1 MDTWISNCIT
11 KFEIFQSWTN
21 KTWRAEP
28 RCQMLWCYNPQSF
41 APSDRYLLFLNLI
54 PRFSLQLL
62 CWRGRGGGG
71 CEGGDLVHVRPVPV
85 GALQPAPGQAHAL
98 PLRQRHRGGEGAGQ
112 GRSALYFVIK
122 LFIFISQTCNDDG
135 CYGTCK
141 TNGYCFKNVKRNET
155 HVIKTYE

>member
-1 MDTWISNCIT
+1 MY
-11 KFEIFQSWTN
+11 EIFVKAEQIKHDEQSPDAKCCN
-21 KTWRAEP
+21 AIIPRASHL
-28 RCQMLWCYNPQSF
+28 RTVIC
-41 APSDRYLLFLNLI
+41 YLLLHLLNII
-54 PRFSLQLL
+54 PCFSLQFLGG
-62 CWRGRGGGG
+62 RGGGGGG

-98 PLRQRHRGGEGAGQ
+98 PLRQRHLGGEGAGQ
-112 GRSALYFVIK
+112 GSASYSVIE